1 MNRLILSFLFIFH
14 LGFSQSNYFLSFD
27 GVDDGVTIND
37 NQSLDLTTASITAW
51 VKSTTSDSLWQT
63 ILSKGPDPYESYG
76 IFLKYGT
83 ILHIV
88 NVIDG
93 SRVYWEP
100 TDTLTLN
107 DWTYVA
113 VTFNG
118 DTSRAYING
127 IEVGTN
133 ALSGSVTSNDYGLE
147 FGIRSGSTALNGM
160 LDEVALWDTVL
171 TQSEIQFYMSTSP
184 AGSETGLVSYWNFN
198 EGSGTTLA
206 DQTSNGNNGTI
217 SGATWNTYVPGCTD
231 PYAGNYDSTATGDDG
246 SCTNYPDNG
255 EYTLSFD
262 GVDDRV
268 VIQESAVLKP
278 TSELTIAAWVYPH
291 DVSSNSWS
299 NAIFSKGGNNSNT
312 DSYWL
317 GFKQGSFTFLTSSGQ
332 SNTDFHYISTS
343 SYTGSENNWYHV
355 AATFDKPDKKIYIN
369 GVEQVSDAWDHDIGY
384 VESPH
389 LISGEIQ
396 NGNYILPFDGN
407 IDEVSFWDRALTQNE
422 IQNSML
428 SGFSGDEDGLQGYWK
443 FDTGADTI
451 AYDHSGNANHGGIN
465 GAAWNVSLTYVP
477 DDNFEQA
484 LIDLG
489 YDDVLD
495 DYVVTDSIN
504 SVTTLNVSND
514 SISDLTGIE
523 DFTALTNLNCR
534 GNQLTSLDVSSN
546 TALTELTCYANALDS
561 LDVSSNTALTEL
573 HCSNNQLTS
582 LDVSSNT
589 ALTFLDCGGNAL
601 DSLDVSN
608 NTALSFLNCGGNA
621 LDSLDVSSNTAL
633 TDLSCDWNQL
643 TSLNV
648 SNNTTLTE
656 LACNN
661 NQLTNLDV
669 SNNTALTKLNCDTNQ
684 LISLDVSNNT
694 ALTRLDCYHN
704 DLTNL
709 DVTNNVNLTRL
720 NTYGNALD
728 TLDVSN
734 NVDLTYLTCVGLQSS
749 NLDVSNNIALSTLNC
764 HTSQLT
770 SLDVSNNTDLTYL
783 NCRANQLDSLDVSN
797 NTALTDLRCQQNGL
811 TYLNMRNGVTAALTY
826 FQAEDNSLTCIE
838 TLDPDYATANWT
850 YANGNIDDGVTFSVI
865 CGSSDLS
872 NWHVDTTGSDRQGTG
887 TAENPFATIQIG
899 INASSDGSSVLV
911 GAGTYVE
918 NINYNGKNISILG
931 ANRETTIIDGDSSG
945 SVVRFE
951 AGEDSTASL
960 SGFTLR
966 NGSGTMINETQSKGG
981 GIYCTGSS
989 PTLIDLKITNNT
1001 ATTWGGGIHC
1011 EFTSNPVITDVFIME
1026 NSTNDTASGQG
1037 GGLYC
1042 WYSAPKLT
1050 NVLIA
1055 NNSSIKGG
1063 GVYLGQQGSWAKL
1076 TNVTI
1081 TDNNSVYGGGI
1092 WLGYLPPGT
1101 QPADKPTVLNS
1112 IIWNNTPQQIYYSSE
1127 FVSIEMDISYS
1138 SIEGGLDSIVTNSN
1152 GTVNWG
1158 AGNIDNYPFFCEP
1171 DSGDYTLAENSS
1183 CVGTGEGGA
1192 NMGAFGI
1199 GCGVINQGLYVPE
1212 NFATIQEGINAAFAG
1227 DTIFVAAGTYVEKIN
1242 FNGKNIAMIGAGQ
1255 DSTIIDG
1262 NQDSTVVVFSNGED
1276 SSSVISGFTIKNGQ
1290 GRNGGGIHCG
1300 NNSSP
1305 RIENLVIT
1313 NNVADFGGGI
1323 QCFNSSPTI
1332 RNVIITGNTAGNDGG
1347 GIHCFNASPT
1357 LENVEITDNLGT
1369 WKGGGL
1375 GVFSSSDVIAEHV
1388 TMNNNSSNSGAGV
1401 YCSGSNPTFTNS
1413 ILWNSMT
1420 DEIHLI
1426 SGSVT
1431 ASYSDVLGGWTGQG
1445 NINTEPLFCDPST
1458 GDYYLAQNSPCIGAG
1473 ENGSSNIGAYGAGC
1487 SPILTIASEVLPET
1501 YALHQ
1506 NYPNPFNPITT
1517 LRYDLPEDSHV
1528 NITVYDMLGRVVK
1541 TMVNQPQNAGFRFI
1555 IWDATNDF
1563 GKPISAGI
1571 YLYKIQ
1577 AGEYISTKKM
1587 VLLK

>member
-1 MNRLILSFLFIFH
+1 
-14 LGFSQSNYFLSFD
+14 
-27 GVDDGVTIND
+27 
-37 NQSLDLTTASITAW
+37 
-51 VKSTTSDSLWQT
+51 
-63 ILSKGPDPYESYG
+63 
-76 IFLKYGT
+76 
-83 ILHIV
+83 
-88 NVIDG
+88 
-93 SRVYWEP
+93 
-100 TDTLTLN
+100 
-107 DWTYVA
+107 
-113 VTFNG
+113 
-118 DTSRAYING
+118 
-127 IEVGTN
+127 
-133 ALSGSVTSNDYGLE
+133 
-147 FGIRSGSTALNGM
+147 
-160 LDEVALWDTVL
+160 
-171 TQSEIQFYMSTSP
+171 
-184 AGSETGLVSYWNFN
+184 
-198 EGSGTTLA
+198 
-206 DQTSNGNNGTI
+206 
-217 SGATWNTYVPGCTD
+217 
-231 PYAGNYDSTATGDDG
+231 
-246 SCTNYPDNG
+246 
-255 EYTLSFD
+255 
-262 GVDDRV
+262 
-268 VIQESAVLKP
+268 
-278 TSELTIAAWVYPH
+278 
-291 DVSSNSWS
+291 
-299 NAIFSKGGNNSNT
+299 
-312 DSYWL
+312 
-317 GFKQGSFTFLTSSGQ
+317 
-332 SNTDFHYISTS
+332 
-343 SYTGSENNWYHV
+343 
-355 AATFDKPDKKIYIN
+355 
-369 GVEQVSDAWDHDIGY
+369 
-384 VESPH
+384 
-389 LISGEIQ
+389 
-396 NGNYILPFDGN
+396 
-407 IDEVSFWDRALTQNE
+407 
-422 IQNSML
+422 
-428 SGFSGDEDGLQGYWK
+428 
-443 FDTGADTI
+443 
-451 AYDHSGNANHGGIN
+451 
-465 GAAWNVSLTYVP
+465 
-477 DDNFEQA
+477 
-484 LIDLG
+484 
-489 YDDVLD
+489 
-495 DYVVTDSIN
+495 
-504 SVTTLNVSND
+504 
-514 SISDLTGIE
+514 
-523 DFTALTNLNCR
+523 
-534 GNQLTSLDVSSN
+534 
-546 TALTELTCYANALDS
+546 
-561 LDVSSNTALTEL
+561 
-573 HCSNNQLTS
+573 
-582 LDVSSNT
+582 
-589 ALTFLDCGGNAL
+589 
-601 DSLDVSN
+601 
-608 NTALSFLNCGGNA
+608 
-621 LDSLDVSSNTAL
+621 
-633 TDLSCDWNQL
+633 
-643 TSLNV
+643 
-648 SNNTTLTE
+648 
-656 LACNN
+656 
-661 NQLTNLDV
+661 
-669 SNNTALTKLNCDTNQ
+669 
-684 LISLDVSNNT
+684 
-694 ALTRLDCYHN
+694 
-704 DLTNL
+704 
-709 DVTNNVNLTRL
+709 
-720 NTYGNALD
+720 
-728 TLDVSN
+728 
-734 NVDLTYLTCVGLQSS
+734 
-749 NLDVSNNIALSTLNC
+749 
-764 HTSQLT
+764 
-770 SLDVSNNTDLTYL
+770 
-783 NCRANQLDSLDVSN
+783 
-797 NTALTDLRCQQNGL
+797 
-811 TYLNMRNGVTAALTY
+811 MRNGVTAALTY

-850 YANGNIDDGVTFSVI
+850 YANSNIDDGVTFSVI

-887 TAENPFATIQIG
+887 TAENPFATIQVG

-1112 IIWNNTPQQIYYSSE
+1112 IIWNNTPEQIYYSSE

-1171 DSGDYTLAENSS
+1171 DIGDYTLAENSS

-1323 QCFNSSPTI
+1323 QCFNSSPKI

-1541 TMVNQPQNAGFRFI
+1541 TMVNQTQNAGFRFI